1 MAEPIFIDTN
11 NGARAIHIR
20 NFARQDHQTGMRV
33 TNDGFFHIT
42 NKISVFGAP
51 AGTEARLD
59 SGGNWSR
66 ASDRRLKT
74 DIEDVSGLLEK
85 VLSLNPVAYHY
96 INQDLA
102 VTPHKSVGFI
112 AQDVEPIFPHLVTG
126 SDEDAKYL
134 DYTGLVPIVVAAL
147 KELKNEYDGRIAE
160 LEAQVSE
167 LRG

>member
-1 MAEPIFIDTN
+1 MAEPIFIDTS
-11 NGARAIHIR
+11 NGNRAIHIR
-20 NFARQDHQTGMRV
+20 NLTRQDHQTGMRV

-42 NKISVFGAP
+42 NKIAVFGAP

-66 ASDRRLKT
+66 ASDRRLKK

-85 VLSLNPVAYHY
+85 VLSLNPVQYY
-96 INQDLA
+96 YTNQDLEA
-102 VTPHKSVGFI
+102 TPHKFVGFV
-112 AQDVEPIFPHLVTG
+112 AQDVEPIFPQLVTG
-126 SDEDAKYL
+126 SDEDARYL

-147 KELKNEYDGRIAE
+147 KELKNQYDGRIAE

-167 LRG
+167 LRR